1 MTRSLPKMF
10 LAKKLDKLWFM
21 VWTASRLQEDCLPKT
36 CLPITYRI
44 GKEEFAKFRQSYAQE
59 NTHCYLLTETIQ

>member
-36 CLPITYRI
+36 CLV
-44 GKEEFAKFRQSYAQE
+44 
-59 NTHCYLLTETIQ
+59 LLTELVKKNSRNFAKVMHKKTLIAIC